1 MDFFFPEGD
10 LQRVAPED
18 TRIQSLEVDPYP
30 DGERVRV
37 SIGITPFR
45 VRPHIEVTLSD
56 AHGDEVAS
64 ASIVEPM
71 SWKLEMTMH
80 LRGASAS
87 PFTVEARLFYPDGP
101 QSEPVSKVFE
111 VLSSR

>member
-1 MDFFFPEGD
+1 MDFFFPQDD
-10 LQRVAPED
+10 LQRLAPEE

-37 SIGITPFR
+37 NLQLTPFQ
-45 VRPHIEVTLSD
+45 VRPQIEVTLRD
-56 AHGDEVAS
+56 ANGDEVAT

-71 SWKLEMTMH
+71 SWKLELTMH

-87 PFTVEARLFYPDGP
+87 PFSIEARLFYPDGP
-101 QSEPVSKVFE
+101 QGEVVSRVFE
-111 VLSSR
+111 VASNR